1 MRNFGRSSNPWSTTH
16 SPTEAECLRQ
26 QLQDLQ
32 QSHKQ
37 LLGEELSGLSIKDLK
52 NLEDRLEMSL
62 KCIRM
67 KKEQVLTDEIKELNQ
82 KGNLIHQENIE
93 LHKKENIILQENAE
107 LKRKVYGLGAISE
120 ANRVLHTKHRI
131 NIGYDLHVATR
142 LELSHK
148 IRKMAPQKMR

>member
-1 MRNFGRSSNPWSTTH
+1 
-16 SPTEAECLRQ
+16 
-26 QLQDLQ
+26 
-32 QSHKQ
+32 
-37 LLGEELSGLSIKDLK
+37 
-52 NLEDRLEMSL
+52 MSL
-62 KCIRM
+62 KSIRM
-67 KKEQVLTDEIKELNQ
+67 K

-142 LELSHK
+142 LELSQPQNQK
-148 IRKMAPQKMR
+148 NCTPENAIKLSSTTGSNRWQLLQQRQKMNVHNVDEKRTVNYKMS